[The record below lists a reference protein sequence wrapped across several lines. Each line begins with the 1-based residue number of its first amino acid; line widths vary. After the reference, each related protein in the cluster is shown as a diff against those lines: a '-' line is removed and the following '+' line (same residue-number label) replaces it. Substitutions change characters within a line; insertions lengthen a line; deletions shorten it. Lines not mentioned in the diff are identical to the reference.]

1 MRTGLILSSLQCI
14 VLHVRQVGMEEVEN
28 IKAQC
33 LCQGVKDGAERN
45 FPITILM
52 SNLLLIGVKIGC

>member
-1 MRTGLILSSLQCI
+1 
-14 VLHVRQVGMEEVEN
+14 MEEVEN